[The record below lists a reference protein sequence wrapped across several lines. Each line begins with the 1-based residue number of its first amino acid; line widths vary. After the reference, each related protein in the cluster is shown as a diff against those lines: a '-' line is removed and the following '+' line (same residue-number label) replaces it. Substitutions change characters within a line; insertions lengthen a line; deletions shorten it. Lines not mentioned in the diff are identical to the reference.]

1 MLLFQHGYRHDCF
14 LNNVLITNL
23 PDAFDPEKKEKYR
36 MKTSK
41 ALTLDWPNFADNT
54 LTDFFFIIL
63 YAFLKFFYLIRSDR
77 TE

>member
-1 MLLFQHGYRHDCF
+1 MLLFQHFHGYRHDCF

-41 ALTLDWPNFADNT
+41 ALALDWPNFA
-54 LTDFFFIIL
+54 LTDFFYIIL
-63 YAFLKFFYLIRSDR
+63 YAVLKFFYLIRSDR